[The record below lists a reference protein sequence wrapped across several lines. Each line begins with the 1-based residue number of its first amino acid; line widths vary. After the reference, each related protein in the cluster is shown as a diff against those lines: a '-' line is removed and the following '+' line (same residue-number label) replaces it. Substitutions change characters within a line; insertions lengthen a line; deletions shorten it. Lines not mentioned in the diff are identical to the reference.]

1 MDIVKSVRCGRVCIC
16 ATIAMAGNLKAKRPA
31 TSSQVESFSLDERF
45 ITLTIIQTF
54 SKKRKLNNG
63 MHQKKHTKNSKEGKK
78 EKAADRVTIPIPNV
92 NDNEDVLLSD
102 QDLDLLGDF
111 GEAAGFLAKLDRTG
125 IMRSVGH
132 YHLLTAG

>member
-1 MDIVKSVRCGRVCIC
+1 
-16 ATIAMAGNLKAKRPA
+16 
-31 TSSQVESFSLDERF
+31 
-45 ITLTIIQTF
+45 
-54 SKKRKLNNG
+54 

-92 NDNEDVLLSD
+92 DDNEDVLLSD
-102 QDLDLLGDF
+102 QDLGLLGDF